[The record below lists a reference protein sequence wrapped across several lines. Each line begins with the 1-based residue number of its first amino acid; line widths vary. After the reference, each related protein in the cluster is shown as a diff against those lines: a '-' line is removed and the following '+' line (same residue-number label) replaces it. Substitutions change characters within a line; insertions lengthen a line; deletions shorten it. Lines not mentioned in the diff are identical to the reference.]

1 MDSHLVA
8 ISLTRIAHQMV
19 QGLDELLHAISLLED
34 LPPARSEA
42 EWATRVKV
50 EGMLNRLHVRL
61 ARAELAAQH
70 ALPSEGQQTWPL

>member
-8 ISLTRIAHQMV
+8 MSLTRIAHQLV

-42 EWATRVKV
+42 EWGVRVRV

-70 ALPSEGQQTWPL
+70 ALPPEGQLTWPP

>member
-8 ISLTRIAHQMV
+8 ISLTRIAHQMAR
-19 QGLDELLHAISLLED
+19 GLDELLHAISLLED

-42 EWATRVKV
+42 EWAARVKV

-61 ARAELAAQH
+61 ARAELATQH
-70 ALPSEGQQTWPL
+70 ALPSQCQQAWPP